1 MESRAAHLRALG
13 LLTATAVLWSFGG
26 VLIKSVPWNPLAI
39 AGARS
44 LIALPVLFAAARRNP
59 LPLFEGRGLGRRG
72 LRAHGDLLR
81 ERDQAHHRGQR
92 HPFAVHRARVRGP
105 VRPPA
110 PRRTRETVLDLWTIA
125 VTFCGMGLFF
135 MDRLSLSGAGG
146 NALAILSGLAFALLA
161 VFLRRQKNASPISSV
176 LMGNLLTAAIGL
188 PFIRAPWPDL
198 SGWTALALLGVFQI
212 GLSYVLYAAAI
223 RHVPALE
230 AILILFIEP
239 VLNPVWVFLVLGE
252 TPGPW
257 AFAGGAVVIGYG
269 ESLRTLHD
277 LGGNPNGDNKKI

>member
-1 MESRAAHLRALG
+1 LETRASHLRALG

-39 AGARS
+39 AGVRS
-44 LIALPVLFAAARRNP
+44 LIALPVLLAAARRNP
-59 LPLFEGRGLGRRG
+59 LPRSGDEAWGAAAYALTVISFVSATKLTTAANAILLQYTAPVWVVLFGRLLLGERVKRF
-72 LRAHGDLLR
+72 DL
-81 ERDQAHHRGQR
+81 A
-92 HPFAVHRARVRGP
+92 A
-105 VRPPA
+105 
-110 PRRTRETVLDLWTIA
+110 IA

-161 VFLRRQKNASPISSV
+161 VFLRRQKNASPVSSV
-176 LMGNLLTAAIGL
+176 LLGNLLTAAIGL
-188 PFIRAPWPDL
+188 PFAGPPWPDAA
-198 SGWTALALLGVFQI
+198 GWAALLLLGVFQI
-212 GLSYVLYAAAI
+212 GLSYVLYTAAI

-230 AILILFIEP
+230 AILILFVEP

-257 AFAGGAVVIGYG
+257 AFAGGAVVIGAVLAR
-269 ESLRTLHD
+269 SVLALRAQ
-277 LGGNPNGDNKKI
+277 PEE